1 MIYNDYLQMIN
12 LDYLKNLNSA
22 QKEAVI
28 HTDGPLLIVAGAG
41 SGKTRVLTSRIAHII
56 KEKRAFPNQILSV
69 TFTNKAAKEMQN
81 RVSKII
87 KNDATGLSWLGT
99 FHSICAKLL
108 RRHAA
113 AVGLNS
119 NFTIVDTDDQVRLIK
134 NICKSENID
143 VKKLAPKAILTV
155 IDRWKNKGYY
165 PSEVIINK
173 KDIYEK
179 IILPLYKVYQK
190 KLLDLNACDFGDLI
204 LHCVNILE
212 KNSDISNIYTNNFKY
227 ILVDEYQDTNFIQS
241 KWLNLLAT
249 KYKNIC
255 CVGDDDQSI
264 YSWRGAE
271 IKNFLDFDKIYKNTK
286 IIRLEENY
294 RSSQNILSVA
304 SNLIANNQ
312 KRVGKTLKTT
322 LAEGDLVK
330 LSCFRNGKDEAIGL
344 SDEIEKNLRNKFS
357 LNNITILVRAIFQ
370 TREFEE
376 RFLKIGL
383 PYRIIG
389 GIKFYERAE
398 VKDCIAYLRL
408 IYQNKDDLAF
418 ERIINNPKR
427 SIGES
432 TVKQIHEFSK
442 KNSLGLES
450 SSKKLIELNLIKPK
464 AKIGLKSFLKFI
476 EKWRTDLNIK
486 KVNHV
491 KLLQIV
497 LDESG
502 YSVMLKNKKDLKNEN
517 RLENIKE
524 LLSAMK
530 EFDNLES
537 FLEHVALA
545 TSIDQEW
552 NGEKINLMTMHAS
565 KGLEF
570 DVVFLP
576 GWEEGLFPHQKSI
589 EEKGENGLEEERRLA
604 YVGITRAKK
613 IAYISFAMNRF
624 YQGDWIDSL
633 ASRFI
638 EELPDKYVEKKTFY
652 DEKDNQKN
660 DFEFNQD
667 FESDEGKRSPGWIRY
682 QKRIK

>member
-1 MIYNDYLQMIN
+1 MIN
-12 LDYLKNLNSA
+12 KDYLKNLNDA
-22 QKEAVI
+22 QKEAVMYL
-28 HTDGPLLIVAGAG
+28 DGPLLIVAGAG
-41 SGKTRVLTSRIAHII
+41 SGKTKVLTSRIANII
-56 KEKRAFPNQILSV
+56 WEKKAFPNQILAV

-81 RVSKII
+81 RVSAILGST
-87 KNDATGLSWLGT
+87 AVGLSWLGT

-108 RRHAA
+108 RKHASA
-113 AVGLNS
+113 ANLNS
-119 NFTIVDTDDQVRLIK
+119 NFTIVDADDQIRLIK
-134 NICKSENID
+134 NICKAENID
-143 VKKLAPKAILTV
+143 IKQLSPRFILAI

-179 IILPLYKVYQK
+179 TILPLYKIYQK
-190 KLLDLNACDFGDLI
+190 KLTDLNSCDFGDLI
-204 LHCVNILE
+204 LHTVKILE
-212 KNSDISNIYTNNFKY
+212 YNPEIREIYSSNFKY

-241 KWLNLLAT
+241 KWLNLLSE
-249 KYKNIC
+249 KNKNIC

-271 IKNFLDFDKIYKNTK
+271 IKNFLEFDQVYKNTK
-286 IIRLEENY
+286 VVRLEQNY

-312 KRVGKTLKTT
+312 NRVGKTLITT
-322 LAEGDLVK
+322 MDEGDLVQ
-330 LSCFRNGKDEAIGL
+330 LNCFKNGKDEAIGV
-344 SDEIEKNLRNKFS
+344 SDEIEKKLKKKFS
-357 LNNITILVRAIFQ
+357 YNNVAILVRAIFQ

-376 RFLKIGL
+376 RFLKIGM
-383 PYRIIG
+383 PYRILG
-389 GIKFYERAE
+389 GTKFYERAE
-398 VKDCIAYLRL
+398 IKDCIAYLRL
-408 IYQNKDDLAF
+408 IHQEKDDLAF
-418 ERIINNPKR
+418 ERIVNNPKR
-427 SIGES
+427 AIGDS
-432 TVKQIHEFSK
+432 TLKNIHEFAK
-442 KNSLGLES
+442 DNNFNLERAS
-450 SSKKLIELNLIKPK
+450 IKMLELNLIKPK
-464 AKIGLKSFLKFI
+464 AKVGLSIFLNSVR
-476 EKWRTDLNIK
+476 KWRDDLLIK
-486 KVNHV
+486 KSGHI

-502 YSVMLKNKKDLKNEN
+502 YSAMLKNKKDMDNEN

-537 FLEHVALA
+537 FLEHVSLA

-552 NGEKINLMTMHAS
+552 DGEKINMMTMHAS

-589 EEKGENGLEEERRLA
+589 EEKGQKGLEEERRLA

-613 IAYISFAMNRF
+613 KAIISFSMNRF
-624 YQGDWIDSL
+624 YQGDWIDSM

-638 EELPDKYVEKKTFY
+638 DELPDKNLNKNSFF
-652 DEKDNQKN
+652 DEEINNVD

-667 FESDEGKRSPGWIRY
+667 LEIDEGTRSPGWIRY